1 MNNGQKI
8 RLALVDDHQ
17 IVIDGL
23 AALLKEDEQVQIVL
37 TANSGSEL
45 LRKLHEHAVDI
56 LLSDVVMDDAM
67 SGQQLAREVKEQ
79 FPAIKIIALSMSSVG
94 EVVEEMINDA
104 DISGYLLKQTGKDEL
119 VHAIKKVFNGG
130 IYFQQKIL
138 DELEKQS
145 NLRKKI
151 AAVNLTLREK
161 EIIIL
166 MEKDLS
172 NKQIA
177 DSLNISVRTV
187 ETHRKNILKKTG
199 TNNLLSLIKWAYDHK
214 IIERK

>member
-1 MNNGQKI
+1 MSNVKKI

-23 AALLKEDEQVQIVL
+23 MALLSTEKNIDIIV
-37 TANSGSEL
+37 TANSGTKMLVL
-45 LRKLHEHAVDI
+45 LKQHDIDI
-56 LLSDVVMDDAM
+56 LLSDIVMDDI
-67 SGQQLAREVKEQ
+67 SGQQLAKEVKQ
-79 FPAIKIIALSMSSVG
+79 LFPHIKIIALSMSGVG

-119 VHAIKKVFNGG
+119 VAAIEKVNSGG

-145 NLRKKI
+145 SLRKTLNEVHI
-151 AAVNLTLREK
+151 TLREK
-161 EIIIL
+161 EIIVL
-166 MEKDLS
+166 MEKDFS

-177 DSLNISVRTV
+177 DKLDISVRTV

-199 TNNLLSLIKWAYDHK
+199 TNNLLSLLKWAYEHK
-214 IIERK
+214 VIG

>member
-1 MNNGQKI
+1 MSNVKKI

-23 AALLKEDEQVQIVL
+23 KALLSTEKNIDIVV
-37 TANSGSEL
+37 TSNSGTKMLEL
-45 LRKLHEHAVDI
+45 LKHNGVDI
-56 LLSDVVMDDAM
+56 LLSDIVMDDI
-67 SGQQLAREVKEQ
+67 SGQQLAKEVRRL
-79 FPAIKIIALSMSSVG
+79 FPHIKIIALSMSSVG
-94 EVVEEMINDA
+94 EVVEEMINDS

-119 VHAIKKVFNGG
+119 LTAIEKVYSGG

-145 NLRKKI
+145 QLRK
-151 AAVNLTLREK
+151 NLQEVHLTQREK
-161 EIIIL
+161 EIIVL

-177 DSLNISVRTV
+177 DQLNISIRTV

-199 TNNLLSLIKWAYDHK
+199 TNNLLSLLKWAYEHK
-214 IIERK
+214 IIG

>member
-1 MNNGQKI
+1 MSNVKKI

-23 AALLKEDEQVQIVL
+23 KALLGTEKNIDIVV
-37 TANSGSEL
+37 TANSGTKMLAL
-45 LRKLHEHAVDI
+45 LKQHDIDI
-56 LLSDVVMDDAM
+56 LLSDIVMEDI
-67 SGQQLAREVKEQ
+67 SGQQLAKEVKQ
-79 FPAIKIIALSMSSVG
+79 IFPHIKIIALSMSGVG
-94 EVVEEMINDA
+94 EVVEEMINDS
-104 DISGYLLKQTGKDEL
+104 DISGYLLKQTGKEEL
-119 VHAIKKVFNGG
+119 VAAIEIIYGGG

-145 NLRKKI
+145 QLRK
-151 AAVNLTLREK
+151 NLQEVHLTQREK
-161 EIIIL
+161 EIILL

-177 DSLNISVRTV
+177 DQLDISVRTV

-199 TNNLLSLIKWAYDHK
+199 TNNLLSLLKWAYEHK
-214 IIERK
+214 VIS

>member
-1 MNNGQKI
+1 MNKTNKI
-8 RLALVDDHQ
+8 KLALVDDHQ

-23 AALLKEDEQVQIVL
+23 IALLDKEKNIEIVA
-37 TANSGSEL
+37 TANSGIVMLQL
-45 LRKLHEHAVDI
+45 LHQNNVDI
-56 LLSDVVMDDAM
+56 LLSDVVMDDM
-67 SGQQLAREVKEQ
+67 SGQQLAKEVGRL
-79 FPAIKIIALSMSSVG
+79 FPHIKIIALSMSGVG

-119 VHAIKKVFNGG
+119 VAAIEKVNSGG

-145 NLRKKI
+145 SLRKTLNEVHI
-151 AAVNLTLREK
+151 TLREK
-161 EIIIL
+161 EIIVL
-166 MEKDLS
+166 MEKDFS

-177 DSLNISVRTV
+177 DKLDISVRTV

-199 TNNLLSLIKWAYDHK
+199 TNNLLSLLKWAYEHK
-214 IIERK
+214 VIG

>member
-1 MNNGQKI
+1 MNKTDKI
-8 RLALVDDHQ
+8 KLALVDDHQ

-23 AALLKEDEQVQIVL
+23 IALLDKEKNIEIVA
-37 TANSGSEL
+37 TANSGIVMLQL
-45 LRKLHEHAVDI
+45 LHQNNVDI
-56 LLSDVVMDDAM
+56 LLSDVVMDDM
-67 SGQQLAREVKEQ
+67 SGQQLAKEVGRL
-79 FPAIKIIALSMSSVG
+79 FPHIKIIALSMSGVG

-119 VHAIKKVFNGG
+119 VAAIEKVYSGG

-145 NLRKKI
+145 SLRKTLNEVHI
-151 AAVNLTLREK
+151 TLREK
-161 EIIIL
+161 EIIVL
-166 MEKDLS
+166 MEKDFS

-177 DSLNISVRTV
+177 DKLDISVRTV

-199 TNNLLSLIKWAYDHK
+199 TNNLLSLLKWAYEHK
-214 IIERK
+214 VIG